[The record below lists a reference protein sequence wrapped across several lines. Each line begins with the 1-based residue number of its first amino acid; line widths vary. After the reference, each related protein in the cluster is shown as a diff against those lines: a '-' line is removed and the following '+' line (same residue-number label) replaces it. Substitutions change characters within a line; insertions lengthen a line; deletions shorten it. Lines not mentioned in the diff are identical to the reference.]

1 MAEDNRRQ
9 LMEFRN
15 ALLDD
20 VALNASNNMT
30 NDMEEFLTLVTD
42 QLIAAEEIEDFIYV
56 PYEGINQKKR
66 KLQVDGYFYNELDDC
81 LCLFIGVPL
90 SYDEDLTLSVPEAQK
105 WIGRVTGF
113 LDNSEYVLMHA
124 EESAPGYGLAYDVVH
139 RYHSVQRYKVYLIT
153 DKIASKNLQE
163 IKESDVGGIPVE
175 CHIWD
180 IERLHELSRS
190 ASGKEEIVIDF
201 KELGLEGI
209 PCLPA
214 SETDDYHAYLCNIPG
229 MVLATLYNKYGGK
242 LLEGNVRSFL
252 QVRGKVNKGIRA
264 TILNEPDMFFAY
276 NNGIAATA
284 YGVKTELIRGVMY
297 ITQITSLQIVNGGQ
311 TTASLAT
318 ALVKDKKD
326 HADENILKI
335 NVPMKLSI
343 VLPEKAD
350 RLIANIARY
359 ANSQNKVSD
368 ADLWSNHP
376 FHIRMEDFSRRI
388 LAPAT
393 GGRQYGTH
401 WYYERANGQYK
412 QETYKC
418 TPKEKER
425 FEQRNPQAQMFT
437 KTDLAKY
444 MHIYQMRPDIASAGG
459 QKAFAKFAE
468 WASKEWEKN
477 DTNFNEEYFR
487 TVAAMAILFRQSD
500 KIVRKQ
506 SWYRSYKANIVAYA
520 LSKILYTVKSNYPDK
535 CISYKTIWQKQALS
549 PSWIHQIED
558 AAYAMYQHLIDE
570 KRDIENVTEWAKRER
585 CWEAAMKLPYALQP
599 AFVAELQST
608 DEAEQEKKNARSDQ
622 KLANQLNVL
631 VEVVEYGVEGWTALI
646 DWLQTHPVVTPS
658 EKNMIKLAQKLD
670 GGLITSERQCAKL
683 LKILEKCRVEGY
695 PK

>member
-1 MAEDNRRQ
+1 
-9 LMEFRN
+9 
-15 ALLDD
+15 
-20 VALNASNNMT
+20 
-30 NDMEEFLTLVTD
+30 
-42 QLIAAEEIEDFIYV
+42 
-56 PYEGINQKKR
+56 
-66 KLQVDGYFYNELDDC
+66 
-81 LCLFIGVPL
+81 
-90 SYDEDLTLSVPEAQK
+90 
-105 WIGRVTGF
+105 
-113 LDNSEYVLMHA
+113 
-124 EESAPGYGLAYDVVH
+124 
-139 RYHSVQRYKVYLIT
+139 
-153 DKIASKNLQE
+153 
-163 IKESDVGGIPVE
+163 
-175 CHIWD
+175 
-180 IERLHELSRS
+180 
-190 ASGKEEIVIDF
+190 
-201 KELGLEGI
+201 
-209 PCLPA
+209 
-214 SETDDYHAYLCNIPG
+214 
-229 MVLATLYNKYGGK
+229 
-242 LLEGNVRSFL
+242 
-252 QVRGKVNKGIRA
+252 
-264 TILNEPDMFFAY
+264 
-276 NNGIAATA
+276 
-284 YGVKTELIRGVMY
+284 
-297 ITQITSLQIVNGGQ
+297 
-311 TTASLAT
+311 
-318 ALVKDKKD
+318 
-326 HADENILKI
+326 
-335 NVPMKLSI
+335 
-343 VLPEKAD
+343 
-350 RLIANIARY
+350 
-359 ANSQNKVSD
+359 
-368 ADLWSNHP
+368 
-376 FHIRMEDFSRRI
+376 
-388 LAPAT
+388 
-393 GGRQYGTH
+393 
-401 WYYERANGQYK
+401 
-412 QETYKC
+412 
-418 TPKEKER
+418 
-425 FEQRNPQAQMFT
+425 
-437 KTDLAKY
+437 

-549 PSWIHQIED
+549 PAWIHQIED

>member
-9 LMEFRN
+9 LVEFRN

-20 VALNASNNMT
+20 VALNAASNMT
-30 NDMEEFLTLVTD
+30 NDMEEFLTLVTN

-81 LCLFIGVPL
+81 LYLFIGVTL
-90 SYDEDLTLSVPEAQK
+90 SYDEDLTLSVSEAQK

-113 LDNSEYVLMHA
+113 LENSEYVLKHA

-163 IKESDVGGIPVE
+163 IKESDVGCIPVE

-180 IERLHELSRS
+180 IVRLHELSRS

-214 SETDDYHAYLCNIPG
+214 SKTDDYHAYLCNIPG
-229 MVLATLYNKYGGK
+229 MVLATLYNKFGGK

-284 YGVKTELIRGVMY
+284 YGVETELIRGVLY
-297 ITQITSLQIVNGGQ
+297 ITKIVSLQIVNGGQ

-318 ALVKDKKD
+318 ALIKDKKD

-343 VLPEKAD
+343 VTPEKAD
-350 RLIANIARY
+350 KLISNIARY

-376 FHIRMEDFSRRI
+376 FQIRMEDFSRRI

-425 FEQRNPQAQMFT
+425 FEQRNPQSQMFT

-535 CISYKTIWQKQALS
+535 CISYKTIWQKQTLS
-549 PSWIHQIED
+549 PAWIHQIED
-558 AAYAMYQHLIDE
+558 ASYVMYQHLIDE

-585 CWEAAMKLPYALQP
+585 CWEVAKKLSYALQP
-599 AFVAELQST
+599 AFVAELQSSY
-608 DEAEQEKKNARSDQ
+608 EAEHEKKNARSDQ

-631 VEVVEYGVEGWTALI
+631 VEVVEYGIEGWTSLI
-646 DWLQTHPVVTPS
+646 DWLQTHPVVSPS

-683 LKILEKCRVEGY
+683 LKVLEKCRVEGY